1 MMAAVLHHLVPGTG
15 LRLVLHRPH
24 HLVIYLAGN
33 MGRRMNN
40 AVSSHFTTL
49 MAPDGKTRLYV
60 DTATGRPPKTL
71 TAWPNILRNVLC
83 TRVALLAR
91 GGPTQLKLNLK
102 QQPLRVRSIS
112 REEQAKFE
120 KKADYA
126 IYFKKTATRLSKLE
140 ICGCKIGRNLF

>member
-1 MMAAVLHHLVPGTG
+1 
-15 LRLVLHRPH
+15 
-24 HLVIYLAGN
+24 

-49 MAPDGKTRLYV
+49 MAPDGKTCKEVKCRHCDWKAAQNTCRMAQHLEKCVVYV
-60 DTATGRPPKTL
+60 P
-71 TAWPNILRNVLC
+71 
-83 TRVALLAR
+83 
-91 GGPTQLKLNLK
+91 LKLNLK

-126 IYFKKTATRLSKLE
+126 IYFKKTATR
-140 ICGCKIGRNLF
+140 